1 MKKYDPSGLIFL
13 SGDVHHGEL
22 SKATVIREKGES
34 LWVEMTSSGLTHTCG
49 DSMFNKILCPKM
61 LKTFSEH
68 RLHSQDPSKQEDI
81 SKQEED
87 QTHNEAEKVKE
98 KEKEKE
104 KNNFFIGKNF
114 GLITDASNSTMYSL
128 NFTVIGIES
137 KKTELNYIVQSVRRN
152 CKNSET
158 AETTDNNMEQ
168 NTDFRE
174 ISCFP
179 NPITKVIVAD
189 FPLFLPEKISRN
201 IREIFT
207 AAVLLMLFLFSLFI
221 VNSYSRRKH

>member
-68 RLHSQDPSKQEDI
+68 RLHSQDPSKQE
-81 SKQEED
+81 ED
-87 QTHNEAEKVKE
+87 QTHNEA
-98 KEKEKE
+98 E

-158 AETTDNNMEQ
+158 AESTDNNMEQ

-179 NPITKVIVAD
+179 DPITKVTVAD

>member
-22 SKATVIREKGES
+22 SKAKVVREKGES

-81 SKQEED
+81 SKEEN
-87 QTHNEAEKVKE
+87 QTQKELEIVKENE
-98 KEKEKE
+98 KEKD
-104 KNNFFIGKNF
+104 NYFIGKNF

-137 KKTELNYIVQSVRRN
+137 KKTELNYIVQSVRRK
-152 CKNSET
+152 CKNSKN
-158 AETTDNNMEQ
+158 AESTDNNMEQ
-168 NTDFRE
+168 NTDLRE

-179 NPITKVIVAD
+179 DPITKVIVAD

-207 AAVLLMLFLFSLFI
+207 AAVLLMLFLFSLLI
-221 VNSYSRRKH
+221 VNSYSRRKHPPK